1 MLKPSDQNV
10 VEGKIHE
17 VKGKIKETVGHA
29 TNDPNL
35 EGEGIGEE
43 VAGTIQNKLGHLQKV
58 IEKP

>member
-17 VKGKIKETVGHA
+17 MKGEAKETVGHL

-35 EGEGIGEE
+35 EGQGIGEKL
-43 VAGTIQNKLGHLQKV
+43 AGTVQNKLGHIQKA